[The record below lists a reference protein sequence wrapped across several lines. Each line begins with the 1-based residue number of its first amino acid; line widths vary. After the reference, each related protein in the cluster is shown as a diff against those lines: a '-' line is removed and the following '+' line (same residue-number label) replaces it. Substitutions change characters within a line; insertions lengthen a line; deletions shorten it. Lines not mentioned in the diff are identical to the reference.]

1 MQGRIALVRYEYIFM
16 VTHSKVLHMK
26 PSEILGLVEEAAGT
40 RMYETKKHKALQQ
53 IEKKKQRVEE
63 INRVNA
69 FLNVL

>member
-1 MQGRIALVRYEYIFM
+1 
-16 VTHSKVLHMK
+16 MK